1 MSYHSSG
8 ETATNVA
15 TAVLRNEP
23 VQARSTARLTSLL
36 DAAAAVVDDIG
47 FERLTT
53 AMIAERAGSSIGT
66 VYRYF
71 PDRIA
76 VLHALSGRSM
86 SRFAAEGM
94 PAIESPEHANW
105 LEAVEAAL
113 RYWVDAFRSEPG
125 FRALRFGDVLDLQ
138 PRAGDRTN
146 NGVIAAA
153 LVSMLSTRHGLEA
166 TDELQFRVEVA
177 LELCDSLLA
186 RAFAFDSNGD
196 NRFIDEALSV
206 ARGYLVGVYGDPS
219 SDA

>member
-1 MSYHSSG
+1 MSSYSSG
-8 ETATNVA
+8 ESATTVA

-36 DAAAAVVDDIG
+36 DAAAAVVDEIG

-76 VLHALSGRSM
+76 VLHALSGRSTT
-86 SRFAAEGM
+86 RFAAEGI
-94 PAIESPEHANW
+94 PAIESPNRTNW
-105 LEAVEAAL
+105 LEAVDAAL
-113 RYWVDAFRSEPG
+113 QYWVDAFRSEPG

-146 NGVIAAA
+146 NGIIAAA
-153 LVSMLSTRHGLEA
+153 LVSVLSSRHGLEA
-166 TDELQFRVEVA
+166 NDELQFRVEVA
-177 LELCDSLLA
+177 LDLCDSLLA
-186 RAFAFDSNGD
+186 RAFAFDRDGD
-196 NRFIDEALSV
+196 SQFTNEALSV
-206 ARGYLVGVYGDPS
+206 ARGYLIGAYGNPS